1 MRPQDIPPAACLCTA
16 RNLKG
21 LLRVPV
27 VGKKQDYFVMR
38 ERFSVPHSL
47 VGAAASSVHRL
58 VHVPTQLQSSS
69 DKDLKTVTTGPSP
82 RSVPAPDL
90 GWPIFKSY
98 ENVPLRSNAVWS
110 LFRRCS
116 DPSPWMK
123 MLSRKQKKYQKN
135 ICEHSEPPGR
145 TASRKDTKGLDPVAS
160 HTGRDLDH
168 DSERAVASPS
178 GSRTPCSRGPG
189 VAGLRSLAIMLAQLP
204 VALPC
209 LRLPVGVGIPVLS
222 TGSCPHSRFRT
233 LPSRCLPPPTYPCPV
248 PSTSRPEGTLPPGT
262 LHADDLFSAHAV
274 SRRPVQRRD
283 HRRECVAPPR
293 G

>member
-27 VGKKQDYFVMR
+27 VGKKQDYFVMC

-47 VGAAASSVHRL
+47 VEAAASSVHRL

-90 GWPIFKSY
+90 GWPVFKSY

-116 DPSPWMK
+116 DPSPRMK
-123 MLSRKQKKYQKN
+123 MLSRKQKKN
-135 ICEHSEPPGR
+135 ICEHSEPPGGQLLER
-145 TASRKDTKGLDPVAS
+145 TPKAWVLWP
-160 HTGRDLDH
+160 HTRARDLDH
-168 DSERAVASPS
+168 DSEHAVASPS
-178 GSRTPCSRGPG
+178 GSRT
-189 VAGLRSLAIMLAQLP
+189 LA
-204 VALPC
+204 VEALVW
-209 LRLPVGVGIPVLS
+209 LG
-222 TGSCPHSRFRT
+222 
-233 LPSRCLPPPTYPCPV
+233 
-248 PSTSRPEGTLPPGT
+248 
-262 LHADDLFSAHAV
+262 
-274 SRRPVQRRD
+274 
-283 HRRECVAPPR
+283 
-293 G
+293 